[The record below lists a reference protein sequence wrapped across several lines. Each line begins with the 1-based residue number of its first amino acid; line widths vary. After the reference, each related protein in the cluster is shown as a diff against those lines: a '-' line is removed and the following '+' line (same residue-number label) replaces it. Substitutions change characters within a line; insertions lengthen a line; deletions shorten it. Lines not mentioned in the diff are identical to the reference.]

1 MFFILLFL
9 KMHTKVF
16 REKVKWFSGI
26 CFKISNQKKIFF
38 LSAWERNN
46 MAKYWLLKLGIY
58 ILKIS
63 GKVENNFKSNEFTT
77 NGIFM

>member
-26 CFKISNQKKIFF
+26 CFKISNQKKKFF
-38 LSAWERNN
+38 FKCVRE
-46 MAKYWLLKLGIY
+46 KQYGK
-58 ILKIS
+58 ILMI
-63 GKVENNFKSNEFTT
+63 VETGYLHFENFRKSWKQF
-77 NGIFM
+77 